1 MTWHNELMATCGAE
15 PLATGNIS
23 CRLAAVHEV
32 LRSVALQTAM
42 NGHSELELDALRNIK
57 PMKLGVKEMCQAAVE
72 LVSSTDDSGSCVQHA
87 LKTISGGLGRPGKH
101 GVAN

>member
-1 MTWHNELMATCGAE
+1 MTWHDELVLTCGAE

-23 CRLAAVHEV
+23 RRLAAVHEV

-42 NGHSELELDALRNIK
+42 NGHSELELDMLSNIK

-72 LVSSTDDSGSCVQHA
+72 
-87 LKTISGGLGRPGKH
+87 
-101 GVAN
+101 